1 MNVTMSADIVWKRV
15 WHLLPEV
22 FCLLDLEGKLGCNKS
37 CVAHYIKVLEA
48 AGWLER
54 FQNPNEVYVH
64 GRHKQYWKKRVEVAA
79 VKPVPEPI
87 EVRPVPEET
96 KEVVQ

>member
-1 MNVTMSADIVWKRV
+1 MNITMSADGVWRKC
-15 WHLLPEV
+15 WFLLPEF
-22 FCLLDLEGKLGCNKS
+22 FCLKDLEGKLNVKKA

-54 FQNPNEVYVH
+54 FQNPAEVYVH